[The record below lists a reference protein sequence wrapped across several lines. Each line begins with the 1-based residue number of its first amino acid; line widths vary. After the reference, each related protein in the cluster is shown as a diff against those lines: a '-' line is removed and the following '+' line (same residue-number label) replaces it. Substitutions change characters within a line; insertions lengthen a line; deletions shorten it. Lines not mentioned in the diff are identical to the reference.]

1 MRYSVKKMNCILS
14 EWSIYYFNL
23 VKELI
28 TLNMNTFNTN
38 TQKCEMLDSS
48 KVSSADIISFA
59 FNKIDANDIVGLYA
73 GLCERSYLE
82 MLMCHKSLTKSPKS
96 LTYAALSKAVELLRV
111 AVTKSKSYHYN
122 VQHAIREFVHAA
134 LVFVQTSGNR
144 VSDMVRARVLE
155 VADIITSIPRCVCP
169 DCPPLQKG
177 TNTPLR
183 RSLRIREHPG
193 KRTSQPSEF
202 ACFQV
207 TLVPS
212 SVSITVG

>member
-1 MRYSVKKMNCILS
+1 
-14 EWSIYYFNL
+14 
-23 VKELI
+23 
-28 TLNMNTFNTN
+28 
-38 TQKCEMLDSS
+38 MLDSS

-82 MLMCHKSLTKSPKS
+82 MLMCNKS
-96 LTYAALSKAVELLRV
+96 LTYATLSKAVELLRV
-111 AVTKSKSYHYN
+111 VVTKCPCSYHYK
-122 VQHAIREFVHAA
+122 VQHTIREFVHAA

-155 VADIITSIPRCVCP
+155 VADIITSIPIIWTIPRCVCP

-183 RSLRIREHPG
+183 RSLRIRERPIISAAASG
-193 KRTSQPSEF
+193 KRKNYV
-202 ACFQV
+202 CFQV
-207 TLVPS
+207 TQVPAR
-212 SVSITVG
+212 